1 MESSPRVP
9 AAALCVTIA
18 LTTFIA
24 NPSTSSLWFL
34 VPAIIAW
41 CFTAGFAISAVRS
54 YQKAKYEAAFRLEVH
69 PNSANVVGTNDWEL
83 LSFQAS
89 IRVDF
94 VNEGPLARGWG
105 VALELYQRTAIHTWK
120 SVMRLEI
127 PQLIVRYHGE
137 ELGPQQSFDIPAMS
151 DSVSLILN
159 PKLAFFKKPNRI
171 PIYKAKLFITVLGQ
185 NVAPINIE
193 VKTKMV

>member
-1 MESSPRVP
+1 
-9 AAALCVTIA
+9 
-18 LTTFIA
+18 
-24 NPSTSSLWFL
+24 
-34 VPAIIAW
+34 
-41 CFTAGFAISAVRS
+41 
-54 YQKAKYEAAFRLEVH
+54 
-69 PNSANVVGTNDWEL
+69 
-83 LSFQAS
+83 
-89 IRVDF
+89 
-94 VNEGPLARGWG
+94 
-105 VALELYQRTAIHTWK
+105 
-120 SVMRLEI
+120 MRLEI
-127 PQLIVRYHGE
+127 PQLIVRYRGE